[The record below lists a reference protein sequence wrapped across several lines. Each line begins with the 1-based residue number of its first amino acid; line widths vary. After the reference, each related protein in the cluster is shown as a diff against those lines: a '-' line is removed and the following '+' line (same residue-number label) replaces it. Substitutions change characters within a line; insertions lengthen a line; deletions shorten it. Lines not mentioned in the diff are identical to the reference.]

1 MKSVFMSYFTCPDA
15 ETSTNPCPE
24 AIDLVILPR
33 TSDLGGFEVQRALPS
48 AQRRL
53 VGPFIFWDQMG
64 PGEFLTGQGIDV
76 RPHPHIGL
84 ATLTYLFDGSI
95 MHRDSLGSQQLIT
108 PGDVNLMTAGC
119 GIVHSERTATET
131 RQHPHRLFGIQ
142 CWLALP
148 GSKQEIDPAFIH
160 HSEAELPF
168 LEADGAQI
176 RLVAG
181 NMEGA
186 QSPVQTVSDTLFADV
201 TLAANG
207 RVRVPTAVEERAI
220 YVTEGDIDVQGTR
233 YPAGQMLVLKPG
245 AEVIVRALT
254 PSRLMLLGGEAM
266 DGQRYIWWN
275 FVSNSKE
282 RLEQAKADWKN
293 NKFAPVPGETEFI
306 PLPE

>member
-1 MKSVFMSYFTCPDA
+1 MSYV
-15 ETSTNPCPE
+15 NCPE
-24 AIDLVILPR
+24 ASADTIHCPENVEMVLLPR

-64 PGEFLTGQGIDV
+64 PGEFLTGQGVDV

-84 ATLTYLFDGSI
+84 STLTYLFDGSI

-108 PGDVNLMTAGC
+108 PGDVNLMTAGS
-119 GIVHSERTATET
+119 GIVHSERTSEDV
-131 RQHPHRLFGIQ
+131 RQNPHRLFGIQ

-148 GSKQEIDPAFIH
+148 GNKQEIDPAFIH
-160 HSEAELPF
+160 HTKNELPF
-168 LEADGAQI
+168 LEHDGARI

-181 NMEGA
+181 EMEG
-186 QSPVQTVSDTLFADV
+186 SRSLVQTASDTLFADV
-201 TLAANG
+201 VLAPQG

-220 YVTEGDIDVQGTR
+220 YITEGEIEVSGIT

-245 AEVIVRALT
+245 AEVVIRALSAT
-254 PSRLMLLGGEAM
+254 RLILLGGETM
-266 DGQRYIWWN
+266 DGNRYIWWN

-293 NKFAPVPGETEFI
+293 GKFARVPGETEFI